1 VDVSVLVLRGDARAL
16 PLPDASVDAIVCDP
30 PYGLEFM
37 GREWDSFRPGGK
49 RPTIGTADGTPYRRN
64 TGTPAW
70 AGSGNPVCLNCGGT
84 KYDRTRPN
92 GCACDRPTFPNESGA
107 HMRAF
112 QAWCEHWAGEAYRV
126 LKPGGHL
133 LAFGGTRTWHR
144 LTCAIEDA
152 GFEIRDSMAWLYG
165 SGFPKSHDVSK
176 AIDVAAGAEREV
188 VGTGPDHAKRT
199 AAAGA
204 GVTICREGGS
214 APLGQ
219 IITAPATNDARRWQ
233 GWGTALKPG
242 FEPIVVARKPL
253 AGTVVANVLAHGT
266 GALNITACRVG
277 AEARVNNAGGA
288 SSLQRVSRVEQG
300 YRSTVTTSQNEAVTV
315 EGRWPTNVVLSHA
328 PLLDE
333 HAEVVGDACADGC
346 VPGCPIAELD
356 GQSGLLTSGANPTR
370 RGSDKFRDAYGDF
383 AGQTN
388 CVPARGVDTGGASRF
403 FPTFRY
409 EAKAPDHERPR
420 VNGVAHPTVKPLGLI
435 RLLCRLVTPPSGLV
449 LDMFAGSGTTGEA
462 ALMEGLGVVLVERE
476 ADHLP
481 LIRYRIDRAR
491 RRLQPGMA
499 RLGRTALPKPVD
511 GQEALDLFA

>member
-1 VDVSVLVLRGDARAL
+1 VDVSVLVLCGDARAL

-37 GREWDSFRPGGK
+37 GHEWDSFKPGGK
-49 RPTIGTADGTPYRRN
+49 RPTIGAADGTPYRRN
-64 TGTPAW
+64 AGTPSW

-112 QAWCEHWAGEAYRV
+112 QAWCERWAAEANRV

-144 LTCAIEDA
+144 LTVAIEDA
-152 GFEIRDSMAWLYG
+152 GFEIRDSIGHGHMAWIHG
-165 SGFPKSHDVSK
+165 QGFPK
-176 AIDVAAGAEREV
+176 
-188 VGTGPDHAKRT
+188 
-199 AAAGA
+199 
-204 GVTICREGGS
+204 GS
-214 APLGQ
+214 SQ
-219 IITAPATNDARRWQ
+219 
-233 GWGTALKPG
+233 LKPAW
-242 FEPIVVARKPL
+242 EPIAMARKPL
-253 AGTVVANVLAHGT
+253 AGTVASNVLAHGT
-266 GALNITACRVG
+266 GGINVDGCRIDANG
-277 AEARVNNAGGA
+277 EHFGGGA
-288 SSLQRVSRVEQG
+288 YASSGYSGIAGYEGGFVSSG
-300 YRSTVTTSQNEAVTV
+300 T
-315 EGRWPTNVVLSHA
+315 GRWPTNVVLSHA

-333 HAEVVGDACADGC
+333 PGEVVGDACADGC
-346 VPGCPIAELD
+346 VPGCPVAELD
-356 GQSGLLTSGANPTR
+356 AQSGVSKDGVAVNRNRQPVSGSWYGTR
-370 RGSDKFRDAYGDF
+370 TV
-383 AGQTN
+383 QT
-388 CVPARGVDTGGASRF
+388 GVDAGYGGEGGASRF

-420 VNGVAHPTVKPLGLI
+420 VNGIAHPTVKPLDLI
-435 RLLCRLVTPPSGLV
+435 RWLCRLVTPPAGLV